1 MVGLDDLSGT
11 DEPSLSVGVLSA
23 APIDGT
29 NPSYDGTDDL
39 DWWYAVDRTLID
51 AQRQPLNQLT
61 GSIAGNIQRPWPVRT
76 ATTGIR
82 WRTRCFESRRMS
94 GVGP

>member
-61 GSIAGNIQRPWPVRT
+61 GSVAGKSSGLGRSGLPQPVYVGEL
-76 ATTGIR
+76 ATS
-82 WRTRCFESRRMS
+82 SRA
-94 GVGP
+94 G